1 MGGLNLYFWLDTL
14 ARKARIPY
22 PFLFGLIGLVL
33 YLLGIPVMIMTDNLV
48 SFLAEP
54 RWVFLA
60 VYSGLSAI
68 GIVFAYRKFRDSLD
82 KIRPLVSSEEE
93 FQGLYIRAVYRLTH
107 WIYWGIVVFWIV
119 LNLLIFVNP
128 TITIWM
134 WYGSYNQLL
143 LVAVYYQIAMIPAN
157 VFGGMFMYIVPIGL
171 TLAYREICI
180 NTAFDHNKL
189 LSEWKSPFGG
199 FRNLITLALLVA
211 GISAILVLLL
221 WTGGVNIFAY
231 TSILVIV
238 VPTLVFPHY
247 YFHLLF
253 SRTRTTQLNSIR
265 EELMSTPIDQEG
277 DPSGRILLLLEEAR
291 IDRKKIWL
299 IDIVTIVEILVVA
312 LMHVLLVEILTML
325 LHV

>member
-1 MGGLNLYFWLDTL
+1 MGGLNLDFWLDTL

-68 GIVFAYRKFRDSLD
+68 GVVFAYRKFRDSLD

-93 FQGLYIRAVYRLTH
+93 FQGLYIRSVYRLTH

-128 TITIWM
+128 TIAIWM

-180 NTAFDHNKL
+180 NTAFDRNKL
-189 LSEWKSPFGG
+189 LSEWKSHSGDFG
-199 FRNLITLALLVA
+199 I
-211 GISAILVLLL
+211 
-221 WTGGVNIFAY
+221 
-231 TSILVIV
+231 
-238 VPTLVFPHY
+238 
-247 YFHLLF
+247 
-253 SRTRTTQLNSIR
+253 
-265 EELMSTPIDQEG
+265 
-277 DPSGRILLLLEEAR
+277 
-291 IDRKKIWL
+291 
-299 IDIVTIVEILVVA
+299 
-312 LMHVLLVEILTML
+312 
-325 LHV
+325 